1 MIKEIALIIVSV
13 VFVNNFVLAK
23 FLGLCPFL
31 GVSQKTSSAIGMG
44 AAVTFVMTLS
54 SAITRIVYNFVLLP
68 GDANIV
74 AKVFP
79 SIRELGLIEVL
90 KTISY
95 ILVIATLV
103 QLVEMMLR
111 KMAPALYESLGIYL
125 PLITTN
131 CAVLGVALLN
141 TTDSPNIWSF
151 TGHCAGIGAGI
162 GFVVAMLLMSVYG
175 NAWRWSIFRH
185 HYAESLLPSSVRGLW
200 RLPSSDFQEWFNKAR
215 LFLCDTLFQ
224 PL

>member
-54 SAITRIVYNFVLLP
+54 SAITWIVYNFVLLP
-68 GDANIV
+68 GDANII
-74 AKVFP
+74 AKIFP

-103 QLVEMMLR
+103 QFVEMMLR

-141 TTDSPNIWSF
+141 TTDSPKHLGF
-151 TGHCAGIGAGI
+151 LQATVQGFGAGI
-162 GFVVAMLLMSVYG
+162 GFTVAMLLMSGFGSV
-175 NAWRWSIFRH
+175 WRWSISLSLF
-185 HYAESLLPSSVRGLW
+185 AEFLLPSSAQDLW
-200 RLPSSDFQEWFNKAR
+200 RLPFLDFQEWFNK
-215 LFLCDTLFQ
+215 LCDMSFLSS
-224 PL
+224 

>member
-31 GVSQKTSSAIGMG
+31 GVSQKTSSAVGMG

-54 SAITRIVYNFVLLP
+54 SAITWIVYNYVLLP
-68 GDANIV
+68 GDVNII

-111 KMAPALYESLGIYL
+111 KMVPTLYESLGIYL

-141 TTDSPNIWSF
+141 TTESPTQLGF
-151 TGHCAGIGAGI
+151 LQATVQGFGAGI
-162 GFVVAMLLMSVYG
+162 GFTIAMLLMSGIRERLALV
-175 NAWRWSIFRH
+175 NIPKP
-185 HYAESLLPSSVRGLW
+185 LRGVPIAFICTGLMA
-200 RLPSSDFQEWFNKAR
+200 LAFFGFSGMVQ
-215 LFLCDTLFQ
+215 
-224 PL
+224 

>member
-31 GVSQKTSSAIGMG
+31 GVSQKTSAAMGMG
-44 AAVTFVMTLS
+44 VAVTFVMTLAS
-54 SAITRIVYNFVLLP
+54 SITWIVYNYILLP
-68 GDANIV
+68 GDVNIIGMI
-74 AKVFP
+74 FP
-79 SIRELGLIEVL
+79 SIREQGFVEVL

-111 KMAPALYESLGIYL
+111 KMVPALYESLGIYL

-131 CAVLGVALLN
+131 CGVLGVALLN
-141 TTDSPNIWSF
+141 TTDSPTHLGF
-151 TGHCAGIGAGI
+151 LQATVQGFGAGI
-162 GFVVAMLLMSVYG
+162 GFTVAMLLMSGIRERLALVNIPEPLKG
-175 NAWRWSIFRH
+175 LPIAFICTG
-185 HYAESLLPSSVRGLW
+185 LLAL
-200 RLPSSDFQEWFNKAR
+200 A
-215 LFLCDTLFQ
+215 FLGFSGMVQ
-224 PL
+224 

>member
-1 MIKEIALIIVSV
+1 MIKELALIIVSV
-13 VFVNNFVLAK
+13 VFVNNFVLSK

-31 GVSQKTSSAIGMG
+31 GVSQKTSAALGMG
-44 AAVTFVMTLS
+44 VAVTFVMTIA
-54 SAITRIVYNFVLLP
+54 SAITWIVYNYILLP
-68 GDANIV
+68 GNANIV
-74 AKVFP
+74 AMVFP
-79 SIRELGLIEVL
+79 SIRESGLIEVL

-141 TTDSPNIWSF
+141 TTDSPTHLGF
-151 TGHCAGIGAGI
+151 LQATVQGFGAGI
-162 GFVVAMLLMSVYG
+162 GFTVAMLLMSG
-175 NAWRWSIFRH
+175 IR
-185 HYAESLLPSSVRGLW
+185 E
-200 RLPSSDFQEWFNKAR
+200 RLALVNIP
-215 LFLCDTLFQ
+215 Q
-224 PL
+224 PLRGVPIAFICTGLMALAFFGFSGMVQ

>member
-13 VFVNNFVLAK
+13 VFVNNFVLSK

-31 GVSQKTSSAIGMG
+31 GVSQKTSSAVGMG

-54 SAITRIVYNFVLLP
+54 SAITWIVYNYVLLP
-68 GDANIV
+68 GDVNII

-111 KMAPALYESLGIYL
+111 KMVPTLYESLGIYL

-141 TTDSPNIWSF
+141 TTDSPTQLGF
-151 TGHCAGIGAGI
+151 LQATVQGFGAGI
-162 GFVVAMLLMSVYG
+162 GFTIAMLLMSG
-175 NAWRWSIFRH
+175 IR
-185 HYAESLLPSSVRGLW
+185 E
-200 RLPSSDFQEWFNKAR
+200 RLALVNIP
-215 LFLCDTLFQ
+215 Q
-224 PL
+224 PLRGVPIAFICTGLMALAFFGFSGMVQ

>member
-1 MIKEIALIIVSV
+1 MIKELAIIIVSV

-31 GVSQKTSSAIGMG
+31 GVSQKTSSALGMG
-44 AAVTFVMTLS
+44 AAVTFVMTLAS
-54 SAITRIVYNFVLLP
+54 SITWILYNYILLP
-68 GDANIV
+68 GDANLV
-74 AKVFP
+74 GMVFP
-79 SIRELGLIEVL
+79 YIGETGLIEVL

-111 KMAPALYESLGIYL
+111 KMVPALYDSLGVFL

-141 TTDSPNIWSF
+141 TTDSPQHLGFIEAIVQGF
-151 TGHCAGIGAGI
+151 GAGI
-162 GFVVAMLLMSVYG
+162 GFTVAILLMSG
-175 NAWRWSIFRH
+175 IRERLALLSIPKP
-185 HYAESLLPSSVRGLW
+185 LQGLPIAFICTGLMA
-200 RLPSSDFQEWFNKAR
+200 LAFFGFSGMVP
-215 LFLCDTLFQ
+215 
-224 PL
+224 

>member
-1 MIKEIALIIVSV
+1 MLFRS
-13 VFVNNFVLAK
+13 
-23 FLGLCPFL
+23 
-31 GVSQKTSSAIGMG
+31 
-44 AAVTFVMTLS
+44 
-54 SAITRIVYNFVLLP
+54 YNYVLLP
-68 GDANIV
+68 GDVNII

-111 KMAPALYESLGIYL
+111 KMVPTLYESLGIYL

-141 TTDSPNIWSF
+141 TTESPTQLGF
-151 TGHCAGIGAGI
+151 LQATVQGFGAGI
-162 GFVVAMLLMSVYG
+162 GFTIAMLLMSGIRERLALV
-175 NAWRWSIFRH
+175 NIPKP
-185 HYAESLLPSSVRGLW
+185 LRGVPIAFICTGLMA
-200 RLPSSDFQEWFNKAR
+200 LAFFGFSGMVQ
-215 LFLCDTLFQ
+215 
-224 PL
+224 

>member
-1 MIKEIALIIVSV
+1 MIKELALIIVSV
-13 VFVNNFVLAK
+13 VFVNNFVLSK

-31 GVSQKTSSAIGMG
+31 GVSQKTSSALGMG
-44 AAVTFVMTLS
+44 VAVTFVMTIA
-54 SAITRIVYNFVLLP
+54 SAITWIVYNHILLP

-74 AKVFP
+74 AMVFP
-79 SIRELGLIEVL
+79 SIRESGLIEVL

-111 KMAPALYESLGIYL
+111 KMMPALYESLGIYL

-141 TTDSPNIWSF
+141 TTDSPTHLGF
-151 TGHCAGIGAGI
+151 LQATVQGFGAGI
-162 GFVVAMLLMSVYG
+162 GFTVAMLLMSGIRERLALV
-175 NAWRWSIFRH
+175 NIPQ
-185 HYAESLLPSSVRGLW
+185 SLRGVPIAFICTGLMA
-200 RLPSSDFQEWFNKAR
+200 LAFFGFSGMVQ
-215 LFLCDTLFQ
+215 
-224 PL
+224 

>member
-13 VFVNNFVLAK
+13 VFVNNFVLSK

-31 GVSQKTSSAIGMG
+31 GVSQKTSSAMGMG
-44 AAVTFVMTLS
+44 VAVTFVMTLS
-54 SAITRIVYNFVLLP
+54 SAITWIVYNFILLP
-68 GDANIV
+68 GDANII

-111 KMAPALYESLGIYL
+111 KMVPTLYESLGIYL

-141 TTDSPNIWSF
+141 TTDSPRQLGF
-151 TGHCAGIGAGI
+151 LHATVQGFGAGI
-162 GFVVAMLLMSVYG
+162 GFTVAMLLMSGIRERLALV
-175 NAWRWSIFRH
+175 NIPQP
-185 HYAESLLPSSVRGLW
+185 LRGLPIAFICTG
-200 RLPSSDFQEWFNKAR
+200 LMALAFFGFSGMVQ
-215 LFLCDTLFQ
+215 
-224 PL
+224 

>member
-31 GVSQKTSSAIGMG
+31 GVSQKTSAAMGMG
-44 AAVTFVMTLS
+44 VAVTFVMTLS
-54 SAITRIVYNFVLLP
+54 SAITWIVYNYILLP
-68 GDANIV
+68 GDANII
-74 AKVFP
+74 AMIFP

-111 KMAPALYESLGIYL
+111 KMVPALYESLGIYL

-141 TTDSPNIWSF
+141 TTDSPEHLGFIEATVQGF
-151 TGHCAGIGAGI
+151 GAGI
-162 GFVVAMLLMSVYG
+162 GFTVAMLLMSG
-175 NAWRWSIFRH
+175 IR
-185 HYAESLLPSSVRGLW
+185 E
-200 RLPSSDFQEWFNKAR
+200 RLAVVNIP
-215 LFLCDTLFQ
+215 Q
-224 PL
+224 PLRGIPIAFICTGLMALAFFGFSGMVQ

>member
-1 MIKEIALIIVSV
+1 MIKEIAVIIVSV
-13 VFVNNFVLAK
+13 VFVNNFVLSK

-31 GVSQKTSSAIGMG
+31 GVSQKTSSAVGMG

-54 SAITRIVYNFVLLP
+54 SAITWVVYNFVLLP
-68 GDANIV
+68 GDANLV
-74 AKVFP
+74 ALVFP
-79 SIRELGLIEVL
+79 SVRETGLIEVL

-111 KMAPALYESLGIYL
+111 KMAPSLYESLGIFL

-141 TTDSPNIWSF
+141 TTDSPEHLSF
-151 TGHCAGIGAGI
+151 FKAVVQGFGAGI
-162 GFVVAMLLMSVYG
+162 GFTVAMLLMSGIRERLAVV
-175 NAWRWSIFRH
+175 NVP
-185 HYAESLLPSSVRGLW
+185 ESLRGIPIAFICTGLMA
-200 RLPSSDFQEWFNKAR
+200 LAFFGFSGMVQ
-215 LFLCDTLFQ
+215 
-224 PL
+224 